1 MSSVLISG
9 DTSGSITISAPA
21 VSGTNT
27 LTLPAVTDTLVG
39 KATTDTLTNKTVTAP
54 VLSGSVT
61 GTYTLAGTPTITSP
75 TITGASI
82 STMASSVI
90 TSGTAVASTSGTSID
105 FTGIPSWVKRITVL
119 FSLVSE
125 TSNGDFLIQ
134 LGDSGGVET
143 TGYAAAGSSSTA
155 GVGTNTSTAGFIMR
169 TTGASDETS
178 GQMVICLLNSST
190 NLWASSHAMG
200 TVAGATRYGGGS
212 KSLSATLDRVRITTP
227 GGVAT
232 FDVGTVNILYE

>member
-1 MSSVLISG
+1 MSSVVVSG
-9 DTSGSITISAPA
+9 DTSGSITIAAPA
-21 VSGTNT
+21 ISGTNT

-39 KATTDTLTNKTVTAP
+39 KATTDTLTNKTLTSP

-61 GTYTLAGTPTITSP
+61 GTYTLAGTPTM
-75 TITGASI
+75 GASL
-82 STMASSVI
+82 I
-90 TSGTAVASTSGTSID
+90 TAGTAVASTSGTSID
-105 FTGIPSWVKRITVL
+105 FTSIPSWVKRITVL

-125 TSNGDFLIQ
+125 TVNGDFLIQ

-143 TGYAAAGSSSTA
+143 TGYDSAGSSSTG
-155 GVGTNTSTAGFIMR
+155 GVGTSTSTAGFIVR

-178 GQMVICLLNSST
+178 GQMVICLLKSST

-200 TVAGATRYGGGS
+200 AVGGATRYGGGS